1 MYIYLYNV
9 HKYVYYIYVSSFI
22 YILVSY
28 SHTKLCNNKSG
39 ESDFSVLLLL
49 FKHIHT
55 FYSSN
60 HRRTTNGGHTFSVN
74 VNERVWAYTCVYCSK
89 IVFKITI
96 IVVNVDFNMYKRNK
110 DVFLKTWLLFAMQAI
125 MRLMCIKICNS
136 YTHTCVYIFVFLLII
151 CKLYR
156 ERNSNNSNNNHVWI
170 TCKS

>member
-96 IVVNVDFNMYKRNK
+96 IVVNVDFNIYICINKNK
-110 DVFLKTWLLFAMQAI
+110 DVFLKTRLLFAMQAI
-125 MRLMCIKICNS
+125 
-136 YTHTCVYIFVFLLII
+136 
-151 CKLYR
+151 
-156 ERNSNNSNNNHVWI
+156 
-170 TCKS
+170 